1 MTEDEIKE
9 DQVAITHSI
18 VAFAT
23 QYSDDPEILADILA
37 DAAIL
42 VMGLADIEL
51 EPILDRMTKTY
62 SNAVRAGAILQGYS
76 NRTQ

>member
-1 MTEDEIKE
+1 MTEDELKE
-9 DQVAITHSI
+9 DQIAVTHSI

-23 QYSDDPEILADILA
+23 QYSDDPEILVDILA
-37 DAAIL
+37 DATIL

-62 SNAVRAGAILQGYS
+62 PNAVRAGAILQGYS
-76 NRTQ
+76 NTTQ

>member
-9 DQVAITHSI
+9 DRAAITHSI

-23 QYSDDPEILADILA
+23 QYSDDPKILATMLS
-37 DAAIL
+37 DATIL

-51 EPILDRMTKTY
+51 QPIFDRMTKTY
-62 SNAVRAGAILQGYS
+62 PSAVRAGATLQGYS
-76 NRTQ
+76 STTQ

>member
-1 MTEDEIKE
+1 MTEDEIEE

-23 QYSDDPEILADILA
+23 QYSDDPEILATMLS
-37 DAAIL
+37 DATIL

-51 EPILDRMTKTY
+51 KPIFDRMSKTY
-62 SNAVRAGAILQGYS
+62 PSALRAGAILQGYS
-76 NRTQ
+76 SKIQ